1 MPDLLSRRRSAPA
14 AIAIGVTICASLL
27 GCGGD
32 DGPSM
37 AAFVEQADAI
47 CKKARAGAAK
57 DFASHDGKNL
67 SAALSAALNEEADE
81 IAALDPPSD
90 QAAQIEALV
99 LRVRE
104 AADAVETANDKVDK
118 VETAAEM
125 AERQADEY
133 ELEECFVY

>member
-1 MPDLLSRRRSAPA
+1 MPDLLNRRGSALA
-14 AIAIGVTICASLL
+14 AIGATICASLL

-32 DGPSM
+32 DGPTM
-37 AAFVEQADAI
+37 AAFVKQADAI

-57 DFASHDGKNL
+57 SFASHDGKNL

-81 IAALDPPSD
+81 IAALEPPSD
-90 QAAQIEALV
+90 QAAQMEVLV
-99 LRVRE
+99 DRVRE
-104 AADAVETANDKVDK
+104 AADGVEAANDNIDG
-118 VETAAEM
+118 VETAAEK